1 MKSESTDDLNS
12 ELPVGEN
19 DVVESDKECSN
30 VVCLSEMS
38 IELFGEVLE
47 DGLSDSSLCK
57 ARRVGE
63 DASEEERRGG
73 DGREVEVLPTRI
85 GDSYGEELLENL
97 ADDLD
102 GVSGSLV
109 ADGIPSEEH
118 TAGCRCS
125 LSNLR

>member
-19 DVVESDKECSN
+19 DVVESDEERSN

-57 ARRVGE
+57 DEESKKRRQ
-63 DASEEERRGG
+63 RRK
-73 DGREVEVLPTRI
+73 E
-85 GDSYGEELLENL
+85 GEETEEK
-97 ADDLD
+97 
-102 GVSGSLV
+102 SRCCSPGS
-109 ADGIPSEEH
+109 AIPTVRSFSR
-118 TAGCRCS
+118 TS
-125 LSNLR
+125 LMTSME